1 MSVTI
6 GRLLE
11 VYDKAH
17 PKAGGD
23 KSEKEGVHA
32 RENDATEAK

>member
-1 MSVTI
+1 MSVTV

-17 PKAGGD
+17 PKARGD
-23 KSEKEGVHA
+23 KPEKEELHT
-32 RENDATEAK
+32 REDNAIEAK